1 MTIYSTNSDKKDNSS
16 KQPVHPVWSG
26 IGCAL
31 MIILPIISYIAGD
44 YFVSNAELYKWVV
57 IPPELVKD
65 IFKDH
70 LILVKLLYTAIF
82 IAIMYLLLIVITV
95 FVNKFFGPS
104 RYGPYDIPLDK
115 VERKK

>member
-1 MTIYSTNSDKKDNSS
+1 
-16 KQPVHPVWSG
+16 
-26 IGCAL
+26 

-44 YFVSNAELYKWVV
+44 YFVSNAKLYKWVV

-65 IFKDH
+65 IFKDN

-104 RYGPYDIPLDK
+104 RYGPYDVPLDK